1 MKPNSRS
8 TNTSFVLVVIVNYR
22 TPHDACNTLASIAP
36 EIEKLP
42 NMRVVVADNASGDDS
57 VSQVQQTIEANQWV
71 WATVMPLNKNG
82 GFAAGNNAVVRHDLA
97 QNLPF
102 DYVLLLNPDTI
113 VKSHAVLDLVEYLDA
128 NPSVGIAGA
137 NVSLMDQ
144 SPHTAA
150 RRLPSPVSEF
160 TSQTRLGIICNALK
174 RFDVSVPI
182 EDSDEVECQWVCGAA
197 MMVRREVFEKI
208 GLMDEGYFLYFEE
221 VDFCWRAI
229 EAGFRV
235 VVVPDSHIVHLE
247 GAATGI
253 NQTKQRRGQ
262 YWYNSRR
269 RFLLKRYGI
278 AGLLAADVAFVCGRL
293 IGGLNDLL
301 HLRSPYPQ
309 DPRWFT
315 WDVLVG
321 DAQALCCGNPSGGPP
336 LID

>member
-1 MKPNSRS
+1 MNPNSKS
-8 TNTSFVLVVIVNYR
+8 ANTSFVLVVIVNYR
-22 TPHDACNTLASIAP
+22 TPHDACNTLASLHP
-36 EIEKLP
+36 EMERLP

-57 VSQVQQTIEANQWV
+57 VQHIRSTIELKQWT
-71 WATVMPLNKNG
+71 WASVMPLDRNG
-82 GFAAGNNAVVRHDLA
+82 GFAAGNNAVVRQQIADHQL
-97 QNLPF
+97 F

-113 VKSHAVLDLVEYLDA
+113 VKPNAILDLVEYLA
-128 NPSVGIAGA
+128 SHPAVGIAGA
-137 NVSLMDQ
+137 NVSLMDD

-160 TSQTRLGIICNALK
+160 ASQARLGIICNALK
-174 RFDVSVPI
+174 QFDVSVPI
-182 EDSDEVECQWVCGAA
+182 EDGDEVECQWVCGAA
-197 MMVRREVFEKI
+197 MMVRRAVFDKI

-253 NQTKQRRGQ
+253 SQTKQRRGQ

-269 RFLLKRYGI
+269 RFLVKRYGI

-293 IGGLNDLL
+293 IGGLNDLV
-301 HLRSPYPQ
+301 HWRSPYRR

-321 DAQALCCGNPSGGPP
+321 DVQALFRGNPSGGPP